1 MTPEMAMEQYV
12 TILSENVP
20 GWMDDHVAV
29 SLLLLAIVLPNCR
42 VI

>member
-20 GWMDDHVAV
+20 GWMEDQVAV
-29 SLLLLAIVLPNCR
+29 SLLLLNYNASN
-42 VI
+42 VIY